1 MLFLFDH
8 VYRCDTFSSPGQLLE
23 KPKLQPAVSDDLV
36 LPAGAK
42 QQTTMLIPY
51 GMLPRASRH
60 FFSDGMFLSCKCFQ
74 APARAA

>member
-1 MLFLFDH
+1 MGSVSVMFNRAWKQL
-8 VYRCDTFSSPGQLLE
+8 TTQLLE